1 MALAQVNADNARLFG
16 SDDDYVAV
24 APLDATFTAPTE
36 IATTA
41 PTPFEEAGWL
51 HTDGF
56 TLTPTDEVA
65 KLKGFQGGRVVRTA
79 VTSSETSFQFQML
92 ESTALSLGLA
102 LARKDAET
110 TGKVTKSTL
119 AGARQIEK
127 RQFLLG
133 LFDGDVKW
141 LLHIPHGE
149 ITERQ
154 EVTIGREEITGYSVT
169 VEIIGDY
176 FLYTQGDKALEEDA
190 PVGE

>member
-1 MALAQVNADNARLFG
+1 MALTQVNADNARMFG

-24 APLDATFTAPTE
+24 ADLDAEFTAPTA
-36 IATTA
+36 ITA
-41 PTPFEEAGWL
+41 AAPAPFVEAGWI
-51 HTDGF
+51 HPDGF

-79 VTSSETSFQFQML
+79 ITSSETSFAFQML
-92 ESTALSLGLA
+92 ESTALTLGLA
-102 LARKDAET
+102 LGRGKAAT
-110 TGKVTKSTL
+110 TGGVTKSTIP
-119 AGARQIEK
+119 GSRTVEK
-127 RQFLLG
+127 RQFLIG

-154 EVTIGREEITGYSVT
+154 EITIGREEITGYNVT

-176 FLYTQGDKALEEDA
+176 YLYSEDDEALESA
-190 PVGE
+190 